1 MADFFAMGGYAAYVW
16 PAYGLAALV
25 MVGLL
30 VATWKAL
37 RSAETTLKA
46 LEGSRPARRRARRPD
61 GSKGQP
67 AAGAAAE
74 VGEG

>member
-30 VATWKAL
+30 AATLKGL

-46 LEGSRPARRRARRPD
+46 LEGSRPARRRSRPLD
-61 GSKGQP
+61 SNGRT
-67 AAGAAAE
+67 AAPSAAE
-74 VGEG
+74 VKEG

>member
-1 MADFFAMGGYAAYVW
+1 MSDFFAMGGYAAYVW

-30 VATWKAL
+30 VATLKAL

-46 LEGSRPARRRARRPD
+46 LEGTRPARRRPRP
-61 GSKGQP
+61 GSKG
-67 AAGAAAE
+67 AAAAPSAAE
-74 VGEG
+74 VSEG